1 MKALLE
7 HLYSMK
13 INEQTRKLDA
23 GCSKHCFEVADRAD
37 VVWRDFRR
45 VLFKVKKKE
54 VGSMFNLEIFR
65 SKDSLLLLEKEKPE
79 IVRRVAI

>member
-7 HLYSMK
+7 
-13 INEQTRKLDA
+13 R
-23 GCSKHCFEVADRAD
+23 
-37 VVWRDFRR
+37 
-45 VLFKVKKKE
+45 LFKVKKKE
-54 VGSMFNLEIFR
+54 VGSMFNLEIFI